1 MASAATVNVTTLINR
16 KVGAYQLWLFTI
28 CFLIS
33 LVDGLDSQI
42 MSVTG
47 PVIARDMQLP
57 AGALGP
63 LLSASQWGSLIG
75 AFGIGFFAD
84 RWGRRQ
90 TLLACALVFSVGTLA
105 TAWADSFT
113 TLFALRIITGL
124 GIGGA
129 VPCYLALAAEY
140 APENKRA
147 GVVAI
152 ILGAVPCGGI
162 LAGLLGAGL
171 LNAFDWH
178 RVYEVCGVFS
188 LLVTLLMY
196 VSLPESLSFMITRG
210 NDTTAVRAVLSKLV
224 PGETYA
230 PGTHFTIS
238 EEIKKD
244 APVRHL
250 FTESRAPLT
259 ILLWIAFFIS
269 YLVLIGTLVWTP
281 MLMKQAGM
289 SIAEGSLALT
299 FNNIGGIVGIIVA
312 GQVFDRFRSSLFPLL
327 SGMFL
332 IGAIATALI
341 GYSAPSFLQVCIFS
355 TIAGLFIP
363 AGLSGIYGLSAIIYP
378 TFMRSTGI
386 GWASGFGRIGSSTG
400 PMLVGLM
407 FAASW
412 TTPLTMLSLGI
423 IVLVNVVCVLQMG
436 LMIKR
441 RSTAAAVTPAA

>member
-1 MASAATVNVTTLINR
+1 MAPATTVNVTALIDR
-16 KVGAYQLWLFTI
+16 KVSAYQLWLFAI

-47 PVIARDMQLP
+47 PMIARELQLP

-90 TLLACALVFSVGTLA
+90 TLLACGLLFSVTTLA
-105 TAWADSFT
+105 TAWADNFSS
-113 TLFALRIITGL
+113 LFALRIITGL

-140 APENKRA
+140 APERKRA

-171 LNAFDWH
+171 LSNFDWQT
-178 RVYEVCGVFS
+178 VYKVCGVFS
-188 LLVTLLMY
+188 LLISLLMY
-196 VSLPESLSFMITRG
+196 LSLPESLSFMITRSFEARKIRLVLHKLAP
-210 NDTTAVRAVLSKLV
+210 NESYETA
-224 PGETYA
+224 
-230 PGTHFTIS
+230 THFTIN
-238 EEIKKD
+238 EEIKRD

-250 FTESRAPLT
+250 FTESRAALT
-259 ILLWIAFFIS
+259 VLLWIAFFIN

-299 FNNIGGIVGIIVA
+299 FNNIGGIIGIIVA
-312 GQVFDRFRSSLFPLL
+312 GQLFDRFRSSLFSML

-332 IGAIATALI
+332 AGAVATALI
-341 GYSAPSFLQVCIFS
+341 GYSAPNFIEVCIMS
-355 TIAGLFIP
+355 TLAGLLIP
-363 AGLSGIYGLSAIIYP
+363 AGLSGLYGLSAIIYP

-386 GWASGFGRIGSSTG
+386 GWGSGFGRIGSSMG
-400 PMLVGLM
+400 PVLVGLM
-407 FAASW
+407 FAAGWS
-412 TTPLTMLSLGI
+412 TPLTTLSLGVI
-423 IVLVNVVCVLQMG
+423 ALINVVCVL
-436 LMIKR
+436 LMSVLIKR
-441 RSTAAAVTPAA
+441 RNVAATVSPAE